1 MFALVLMPI
10 QNHRW
15 FLPSIHA
22 EPELFEI
29 YRSTHQFYQEVHS
42 RVEHDRYCEWYAEVS
57 EQNRRELEKM
67 RGDVNLFGWFRR
79 RSGD

>member
-1 MFALVLMPI
+1 MPI

-15 FLPSIHA
+15 FLPPVQV

-42 RVEHDRYCEWYAEVS
+42 REAHDRYCEWYAEIS

-67 RGDVNLFGWFRR
+67 RGDINVFSWFRR